1 MGWWNQMAELLLS
14 PGLWWAGA
22 AGAALFAVLTVLHK
36 KLSPVWAPL
45 SVLCMAGCVLLA
57 LLQGRT
63 LGDALPLALTAAAIA
78 LGGLCR
84 KGDGT

>member
-1 MGWWNQMAELLLS
+1 MAELLLS

-63 LGDALPLALTAAAIA
+63 LGDALPLALTAAASA